1 MYKFLTVGLVAL
13 AGGLGVMGQANADP
27 APKENYSV
35 QLVGQAGSKVHGSIV
50 WTDARN
56 PNKPT
61 YMETVDGISTA
72 TIELKLPVG
81 SIVSATGSSDALK
94 AVTLRIFRNSIEC
107 DDQPIESRT
116 LSSTKTCTP

>member
-13 AGGLGVMGQANADP
+13 AGGLGVMAQAQADP
-27 APKENYSV
+27 APKDNYSV
-35 QLVGQAGSKVHGSIV
+35 QLVGATGSRVRGSIV

-56 PNKPT
+56 PNKPN

-72 TIELKLPVG
+72 TITLNLPAG
-81 SIVSATGSSDALK
+81 SIVSATGSSDVFK
-94 AVTLRIFRNSIEC
+94 PVTIKIFRNWVEC
-107 DDQPIESRT
+107 DDQPIEDKT